1 MAATIGTRLRRY
13 YVAGIL
19 VLAPTALTLWVVWK
33 LFRFFDDI
41 LGTELRARGISV
53 LGLGFVLLN
62 VVLLAPR
69 LHRDEPGGQAALRPL
84 GPAHEPRAPINK
96 IYATLRQIAELLL
109 GPSRVGS
116 FGRVAIVEFPSPGT
130 WGLGFV
136 TSTVAGEASEKTGKR
151 LCSLFIPSAVNPTT
165 GFLLV
170 VPEEKVTYLEM
181 TPEQAMKMIVS
192 AGALVPSAALIAPF
206 SSPSAAAA
214 RCRAWRAASS
224 TGTGPPRRR
233 RARDRSDAAASRGA
247 SRARRTDRGG
257 TARRAS
263 T

>member
-1 MAATIGTRLRRY
+1 MPATFGTRLRRY

-19 VLAPTALTLWVVWK
+19 VLAPSALTAWVVWT
-33 LFRFFDDI
+33 LFKFFDDI
-41 LGTELRARGISV
+41 LGGELRARGISV

-62 VVLLAPR
+62 VLLLVLGFVATNFFGKR
-69 LHRDEPGGQAALRPL
+69 LFGVWDRLMQRVPL
-84 GPAHEPRAPINK
+84 INK

-109 GPSRVGS
+109 GPSRRAGS

-136 TSTVAGEASEKTGKR
+136 TSTAASEASEKTGRK

-170 VPEEKVTYLEM
+170 VPEEKVTYLDM

-192 AGALVPSAALIAPF
+192 AGALVP
-206 SSPSAAAA
+206 
-214 RCRAWRAASS
+214 
-224 TGTGPPRRR
+224 PR
-233 RARDRSDAAASRGA
+233 
-247 SRARRTDRGG
+247 
-257 TARRAS
+257 
-263 T
+263 

>member
-1 MAATIGTRLRRY
+1 MAASLGVRVRRY

-19 VLAPTALTLWVVWK
+19 VLAPTALTAWVVWK
-33 LFRFFDDI
+33 LFKFFDDI
-41 LGTELRARGISV
+41 LGGELRARGISV

-62 VVLLAPR
+62 ALLLLLGFVATNLVGKRFFGLWDR
-69 LHRDEPGGQAALRPL
+69 LMNRVPL
-84 GPAHEPRAPINK
+84 INK

-116 FGRVAIVEFPSPGT
+116 FGRVAMVEFPSPGT

-136 TSTVAGEASEKTGKR
+136 TSTIRGEASEKTGRK

-192 AGALVPSAALIAPF
+192 AGALVPP
-206 SSPSAAAA
+206 
-214 RCRAWRAASS
+214 RA
-224 TGTGPPRRR
+224 
-233 RARDRSDAAASRGA
+233 
-247 SRARRTDRGG
+247 
-257 TARRAS
+257 
-263 T
+263 